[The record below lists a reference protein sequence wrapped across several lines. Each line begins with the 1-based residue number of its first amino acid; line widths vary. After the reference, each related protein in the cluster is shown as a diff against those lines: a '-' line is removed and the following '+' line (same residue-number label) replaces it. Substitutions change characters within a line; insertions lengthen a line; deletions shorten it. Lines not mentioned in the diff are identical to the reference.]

1 MRTPE
6 IINVGGK
13 KIVYLDFSNL
23 KSKDEIK
30 SQMEYFQNY
39 IRRSLPKSL
48 ITITNLEDMYFN
60 TDVFNC
66 FVNYVKGNN
75 PYIKSSAVIGMRGMM
90 QIFYKTFI
98 KLTGRNIIV
107 CNTKEEAIAE
117 LAHKE
122 SVLV

>member
-1 MRTPE
+1 MRAPE
-6 IINVGGK
+6 VINVGGNK
-13 KIVYLDFSNL
+13 VVYLDFSNL

-30 SQMEYFQNY
+30 SQMEIFQNY
-39 IRRSLPKSL
+39 IRRSLPNSL
-48 ITITNLEDMYFN
+48 VTITNLEDMYFN
-60 TDVFNC
+60 TDVFNS
-66 FVNYVKGNN
+66 FVSYVKGNN
-75 PYIKSSAVIGMRGMM
+75 PYIKLSAVIGMRGMM

>member
-1 MRTPE
+1 L
-6 IINVGGK
+6 V
-13 KIVYLDFSNL
+13 
-23 KSKDEIK
+23 
-30 SQMEYFQNY
+30 
-39 IRRSLPKSL
+39 
-48 ITITNLEDMYFN
+48 TITNLEDMYFN

-98 KLTGRNIIV
+98 KLTGRNIVV